1 MWFCLERRGEG
12 RRSGG
17 KGLRWLLFFLVCVI
31 IPSQACESLSLTF
44 CVCVFLQNYAYG
56 VYLNDSRVV
65 FFFKT
70 YNRTYTV
77 HSNSNSYSD
86 GRWYKVHVVRGL
98 RNTSLAVRPVG
109 PSDSGAVDHV
119 TIMTKTTEYLAD
131 GQALLFGGK
140 DPNRSASLHP

>member
-1 MWFCLERRGEG
+1 MILFGEEGGGEGGGGEG
-12 RRSGG
+12 REGAEMTAI
-17 KGLRWLLFFLVCVI
+17 FFG
-31 IPSQACESLSLTF
+31 ESLSLTF

-109 PSDSGAVDHV
+109 LSDSGAVDHV

-140 DPNRSASLHP
+140 DPNRSASLHL